1 MDDLPIIINTLRW
14 LSKFE
19 KDEQLRV
26 TVPFICEVLR
36 EIEKLLEQQVAER
49 AIHKDYLDW
58 MEPLLK
64 NHREYRS
71 TGEPKN
77 SDRYEMEKLLRQL
90 NVKNTKLTACLK
102 RAYVMLNL
110 SNAWSEYDF
119 CPPEL
124 RNVECDP
131 SSCEFCKKKY
141 IAKGNT

>member
-19 KDEQLRV
+19 KDEQLRL
-26 TVPFICEVLR
+26 TVPFVCEVLR
-36 EIEKLLEQQVAER
+36 EIESLRDQLVLER
-49 AIHKDYLDW
+49 SRHLNYLDW

-90 NVKNTKLTACLK
+90 NAKNTKLTACLK
-102 RAYVMLNL
+102 RAYRCINEQ
-110 SNAWSEYDF
+110 N
-119 CPPEL
+119 CPNPYY
-124 RNVECDP
+124 RDCPHACDGI
-131 SSCEFCKKKY
+131 SCTSCQKKY
-141 IAKGNT
+141 IAKGQV